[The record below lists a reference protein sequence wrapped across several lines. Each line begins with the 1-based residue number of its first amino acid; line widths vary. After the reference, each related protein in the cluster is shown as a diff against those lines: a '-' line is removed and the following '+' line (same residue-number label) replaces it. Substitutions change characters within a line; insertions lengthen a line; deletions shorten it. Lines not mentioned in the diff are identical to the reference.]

1 MWGPSLIG
9 YGTYDYT
16 YKSGRTGQF
25 LATGFG
31 PRNANLALYIV
42 PGYTD
47 FAPLMARQG
56 KHKKG
61 KACLYVYKADVD
73 LDVVAELVQAGL
85 DDLGKRWP
93 VSGS

>member
-31 PRNANLALYIV
+31 PRNANLPGLLQPATAL
-42 PGYTD
+42 
-47 FAPLMARQG
+47 
-56 KHKKG
+56 
-61 KACLYVYKADVD
+61 
-73 LDVVAELVQAGL
+73 
-85 DDLGKRWP
+85 
-93 VSGS
+93 